1 MLESLRTVCPT
12 WLMNAVLSAIVTI
25 GIDPL
30 VSILPILILVST
42 LLMMMILT

>member
-12 WLMNAVLSAIVTI
+12 WLMDVVLAAVVTI
-25 GIDPL
+25 VIDPL
-30 VSILPILILVST
+30 VSILTILILEST